1 MTYTLLKQSVCKT
14 PAVCHKENQ
23 ERIVI
28 AKICTEV
35 FQMPGM
41 VSGALHVL
49 IHVILMATLGRLG
62 EQSDFHKGQSLDLKP
77 RVWYAPSYIVFL
89 GLHS

>member
-1 MTYTLLKQSVCKT
+1 
-14 PAVCHKENQ
+14 
-23 ERIVI
+23 
-28 AKICTEV
+28 
-35 FQMPGM
+35 MPGM